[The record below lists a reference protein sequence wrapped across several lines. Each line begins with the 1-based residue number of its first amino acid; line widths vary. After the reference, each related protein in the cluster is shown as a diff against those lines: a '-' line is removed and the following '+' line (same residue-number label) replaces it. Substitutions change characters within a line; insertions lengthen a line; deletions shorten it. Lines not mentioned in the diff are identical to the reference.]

1 MLILTDIIGATIA
14 FAAPLLIVAL
24 GGMFSERSGIINI
37 ALEGI
42 MVIGAL
48 AGCLLLRAFDGWMLA
63 SGMSFGASYPQLAT
77 TIAVIFAG
85 VFGMLYSMLL
95 AFASVHLK
103 ADQTIGGTALNML
116 APALAL
122 VISWQVQGH
131 GNTFILIPTWTRLNV
146 NAVGL
151 SELNKLIE
159 NLIFKNLFITTPIIL
174 ILFVLSY
181 IVLYK
186 TRLGLRLSACG
197 EHPQAA
203 DSLGINVYKM
213 RYIGVAIS
221 GFFAGIGGLAYS
233 FAAGSGFLATV
244 SGYGFLALAVMIFGN
259 WKPVN
264 ILGASIFFA
273 LFKIISAYASS
284 IPFLPKFETIKTAEY
299 IYLMLP
305 YVVTMI
311 ILVLTSKNS
320 RAPKAE
326 GIPYDKGKR

>member
-1 MLILTDIIGATIA
+1 MRILTDIIGATLA
-14 FAAPLLIVAL
+14 FGAPLLIVAL
-24 GGMFSERSGIINI
+24 GGMFSERSGVINI

-48 AGCLLLRAFDGWMLA
+48 AGCLLLRFFDNWILA
-63 SGMSFGASYPQLAT
+63 TGLSFGASYPQLT
-77 TIAVIFAG
+77 TTLAVLMAG
-85 VFGMLYSMLL
+85 LCGVIYSMLL
-95 AFASVHLK
+95 AFASINLK

-122 VISWQVQGH
+122 VLTWQIQGH
-131 GNTFILIPTWTRLNV
+131 GNTFILIPTWTRLNSA
-146 NAVGL
+146 AVGL
-151 SELNKLIE
+151 TNINPIVD
-159 NLIFKNLFITTPIIL
+159 NLVFKNLFITTPIIL
-174 ILFVLSY
+174 ILFIASY
-181 IVLYK
+181 VVLYK
-186 TRLGLRLSACG
+186 TKLGLRLSACG

-221 GFFAGIGGLAYS
+221 GCFAGIGGLAYT
-233 FAAGSGFLATV
+233 FTAGSGFLATV

-259 WKPVN
+259 WKPLN

-273 LFKIISAYASS
+273 MFKIISSYAAS
-284 IPFLPKFETIKTAEY
+284 IPFLPKFETIRTSEY

-305 YVVTMI
+305 YIVTMI